1 MSLDSR
7 RDAFVPTRPV
17 ARQLRLSLGRDAPPS
32 SLDEF
37 VRGPSN
43 AEAVA
48 AVAAWPAW
56 RDGCLA
62 LLGPKGVGKSHLA
75 RAWAEATHALVVDPH
90 APDVAAAAGRPVLLE
105 DADRGVSTEG
115 LFHLINLA
123 ARAGGGLLLTTRT
136 RPSAWPTALPDL
148 RSRLNALPLVE
159 IAPPDDTV
167 LEGVLR
173 RFFRDRNIR
182 PPDEVYPYLL
192 ARMPRSI
199 PDAEA
204 IVKRLDE
211 AGDEGF
217 RPVTRVLA
225 RQILE
230 AQGRLDV

>member
-1 MSLDSR
+1 M
-7 RDAFVPTRPV
+7 
-17 ARQLRLSLGRDAPPS
+17 ARQLRLSLGRDGPRSFDA
-32 SLDEF
+32 F

-43 AEAVA
+43 ATALA
-48 AVAAWPAW
+48 AVEAWPVW
-56 RDGCLA
+56 PGGCLA
-62 LLGPKGVGKSHLA
+62 ILGPKGVGKSHLA
-75 RAWAEATHALVVDPH
+75 QAWADAVRAVIVDRER
-90 APDVAAAAGRPVLLE
+90 PDLEAAAGRPVLLE

-123 ARAGGGLLLTTRT
+123 AREGGGLLLTART
-136 RPSAWPTALPDL
+136 RPSTWPTALPDL
-148 RSRLNALPLVE
+148 RSRLNAFPVAE
-159 IAPPDDTV
+159 IDPPDDAV

-182 PPDEVYPYLL
+182 PPEEVYPYLL
-192 ARMPRSI
+192 ARMRRSI

-204 IVKRLDE
+204 IVRKLDE

-230 AQGRLDV
+230 ERQGLDL

>member
-1 MSLDSR
+1 M
-7 RDAFVPTRPV
+7 T
-17 ARQLRLSLGRDAPPS
+17 RQLRLSLGQEPEAPSFDA
-32 SLDEF
+32 F

-43 AEAVA
+43 ALAVN
-48 AVAAWPAW
+48 AVEAWPAW
-56 RDGCLA
+56 QGGCLA
-62 LLGPKGVGKSHLA
+62 ILGQKGVGKSHLA
-75 RAWAEATHALVVDPH
+75 RAWAARVDALILDPRD
-90 APDVAAAAGRPVLLE
+90 PDVGAAPGRPVLLE
-105 DADRGVSTEG
+105 DADRGAWTEG

-123 ARAGGGLLLTTRT
+123 AREGGGLLLTGRT
-136 RPSAWPTALPDL
+136 RPSTWPTALPDL
-148 RSRLNALPLVE
+148 RSRLNAFPVVE
-159 IAPPDDTV
+159 IEAPDDIV

-182 PPDEVYPYLL
+182 PPEEVYPYLL
-192 ARMPRSI
+192 TRMRRSI

-230 AQGRLDV
+230 AQGALDL

>member
-1 MSLDSR
+1 M
-7 RDAFVPTRPV
+7 T
-17 ARQLRLSLGRDAPPS
+17 RQLRLSLGQEPEAPSFDA
-32 SLDEF
+32 F

-43 AEAVA
+43 TLAVN
-48 AVAAWPAW
+48 AVEAWPAW
-56 RDGCLA
+56 QGGCLA
-62 LLGPKGVGKSHLA
+62 IVGQKGAGKSHLA
-75 RAWAEATHALVVDPH
+75 RAWAARVDALILDPRD
-90 APDVAAAAGRPVLLE
+90 PDVGAAPGRPVLLE
-105 DADRGVSTEG
+105 DADRGASTEG

-123 ARAGGGLLLTTRT
+123 AREGGGLLLTGRT
-136 RPSAWPTALPDL
+136 RPSTWPTALPDL
-148 RSRLNALPLVE
+148 RSRLNAFPVVE
-159 IAPPDDTV
+159 IEAPDDTV

-182 PPDEVYPYLL
+182 PPEEVYPYLL
-192 ARMPRSI
+192 TRMRRSI

-230 AQGRLDV
+230 AQGALDL